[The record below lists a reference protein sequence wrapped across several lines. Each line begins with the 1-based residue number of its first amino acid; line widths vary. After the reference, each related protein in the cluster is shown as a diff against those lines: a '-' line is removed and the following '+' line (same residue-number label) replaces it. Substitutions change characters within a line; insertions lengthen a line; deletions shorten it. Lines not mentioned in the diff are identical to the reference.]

1 MNVLHYFHNT
11 YTIFLTDETN
21 EASAGGGIETTAE
34 ASPGEGELGAGMTDV
49 AEM

>member
-11 YTIFLTDETN
+11 YIPFFLTEETN
-21 EASAGGGIETTAE
+21 EASAGGSIETTAE
-34 ASPGEGELGAGMTDV
+34 ASPGEGAGMTGV